1 MDETKRLNLEIV
13 CRDIKTSRKLLEKA
27 LKKDEDGRI
36 LVEIRNLETEVAK
49 LRKNL

>member
-13 CRDIKTSRKLLEKA
+13 CRDIKTSRKLLEK
-27 LKKDEDGRI
+27 DGRI